1 MEKGKL
7 IIQKAKS
14 GKYFARVLL
23 QNGNPIDVPGYRPPN
38 DENNNREIE
47 YERFKG
53 IIIKIVCDGK
63 VIYDV
68 AEKSKETHK
77 EKNTII
83 EKEIVI
89 DNGRIIKTTSRE
101 TGYTETTQTI
111 TTVKGNIDLETGTAK
126 APYNFI
132 PLNDKVIYSKKE
144 IPNFD
149 KFHTD
154 KNTGYIELSIEN
166 LTPLYI
172 RGTSNEQS
180 KFYSPTGEFA
190 IPGSSIRGM
199 IRTLVEIVSY
209 SRFEIFNDKRLYFR
223 AFADKS
229 NLRDE
234 YSKIMSS
241 DERNKYNMKAGILV
255 KDGFDYYIKPA
266 EFKREEKK
274 DSIKGKM
281 LYENKDRKGYAT
293 NFCEKRDKGYV
304 VGIKN
309 VNEKM
314 NYYHIYNIIEDSKY
328 HIQLAKNSD
337 GDYLDIIDYQND
349 ENRSLTVPNLLK
361 LLNEHKEVPCFF
373 HPYQETYM
381 YEYEKDKFRE
391 ETRQRIGF
399 GHNPYFRLPYKYKIG
414 DLLHDAHKENFK
426 NTNDEDY
433 VNRIFGNLK
442 RSSRVHFSDAKIIN
456 KTNPELGE
464 GTIKV
469 LATPKPTTFQ
479 HYVEQVSLE
488 SNIKSRKT
496 YNYNNTKIRGYKLY
510 WHNHINEQE
519 WKESKP
525 DIKEKIHTKINPLKT
540 GTQFQGRVYF
550 ENLDDIELGILLSV
564 LSLPAECAH
573 KIGMGKPYGLGSI
586 KITPTLHLSNRKKR
600 YSSLAA
606 EWTIPDPDI
615 KEYINAF
622 VKELSTQVKMQ
633 LDSIWDHP
641 RFKELKTML
650 TFDNQIPKEQ
660 LSYMEIEKKT
670 GRMNPKTQRE
680 EKINEFSNRPIL
692 SQPTKYGKRK

>member
-14 GKYFARVLL
+14 GKYFARVVL

-38 DENNNREIE
+38 DENNNKEIE

-53 IIIKIVCDGK
+53 IITKIICIGEEK
-63 VIYDV
+63 AIYDV
-68 AEKSKETHK
+68 SQKEEQKVIIKKETQF
-77 EKNTII
+77 
-83 EKEIVI
+83 
-89 DNGRIIKTTSRE
+89 
-101 TGYTETTQTI
+101 GYTEKIQTV
-111 TTVKGNIDLETGTAK
+111 TTVKGNIDLEIGSAK

-144 IPNFD
+144 IPSFD
-149 KFHTD
+149 KFHSD
-154 KNTGYIELSIEN
+154 KNTGYIELNIEN

-172 RGTSNEQS
+172 RGTSKEQS

-199 IRTLVEIVSY
+199 IRTLVEVVSY

-241 DERNKYNMKAGILV
+241 GERNKYNMKAGILV
-255 KDGFDYYIKPA
+255 KNGFDYYIKPA

-274 DSIKGKM
+274 DSIKGKI
-281 LYENKDRKGYAT
+281 LYENKDRKGIT
-293 NFCEKRDKGYV
+293 NFCEKREKEYV

-309 VNEKM
+309 VKEKM
-314 NYYHIYNIIEDSKY
+314 NYYHIYNIIEDSNY
-328 HIQLAKNSD
+328 RIQLAKNSD

-361 LLNEHKEVPCFF
+361 LLNEHKEIPCFY
-373 HPYQETYM
+373 HPYEETYM
-381 YEYEKDKFRE
+381 FEYEKDQFRE
-391 ETRQRIGF
+391 EKRKRIGF
-399 GHNPYFRLPYKYKIG
+399 GHNPYFRLPYKYKIS
-414 DLLHDAHKENFK
+414 DLLYDSHKEKPK

-433 VNRIFGNLK
+433 ANRIFGNLK
-442 RSSRVHFSDAKIIN
+442 RASRVHFSDAKVIN
-456 KTNPELGE
+456 NTNPELGE
-464 GTIKV
+464 GTIKI

-479 HYVEQVSLE
+479 HYVEQVSPE
-488 SNIKSRKT
+488 SNMKSRKT
-496 YNYNNTKIRGYKLY
+496 YNYNNTEIRGYKLY
-510 WHNHINEQE
+510 WHNNIDEQE
-519 WKESKP
+519 WKEANP
-525 DIKEKIHTKINPLKT
+525 DIKEKIHTKINPLKK
-540 GTQFQGRVYF
+540 GTKFQGRVYF

-564 LSLPAECAH
+564 LSLPEECAH
-573 KIGMGKPYGLGSI
+573 KLGMGKPYGLGSI
-586 KITPTLHLSNRKKR
+586 KIAPTLHLSDRKKR

-615 KEYINAF
+615 KEYINSF
-622 VKELSTQVKMQ
+622 VTELSSQIKMQ
-633 LDSIWDHP
+633 LNTIWEHP
-641 RFKELKTML
+641 RFKELKEML
-650 TFDNQIPKEQ
+650 TFDNRIPKEQ

-670 GRMNPKTQRE
+670 GKINPKTQRE
-680 EKINEFSNRPIL
+680 EKINEFSNRPVL